1 MVWKNES
8 DLNIF
13 DSLDNPD
20 AGQDLGADETI
31 PAWHTNGRVG
41 RFDASLEEVLH
52 LITIGY
58 HNAYPDVFGE
68 VIGSSVAMP
77 WTLLREVNLL
87 LFLPPY
93 PAGAWYTL

>member
-1 MVWKNES
+1 MENES

-13 DSLDNPD
+13 DSLGNPD

-41 RFDASLEEVLH
+41 QFDASLEEVLH
-52 LITIGY
+52 LITHIGY

-68 VIGSSVAMP
+68 IGSSVGDAMDIAQ
-77 WTLLREVNLL
+77 EVNLL
-87 LFLPPY
+87 LFPLSCWGLVY
-93 PAGAWYTL
+93 L